1 MDSISPAGLEAFTPT
16 ELHALW
22 RAGEVARH
30 GIRGFEFYLPLDE
43 LPTLRHRARSLWPV
57 RREGRVVSGAAA
69 RWVYVGGAA
78 PATVEVTR
86 RSWRATL
93 ELRSITPRYGSYPPG
108 EVRRLEGLTLTSPR
122 RTVLDALAEG
132 DVAAALALLAG
143 LPVVHAIDVVDAVD
157 VAHGREQ
164 AVEVCRVAHLE

>member
-69 RWVYVGGAA
+69 RWVYVGGAP

-164 AVEVCRVAHLE
+164 AVEVRRVAHLE